1 MNWHTLA
8 VPDGLRINRLANRV
22 LKTTIHNGKGLELDS
37 DCVSHGPHHLKM
49 IFKKKKEKV
58 NFKPGSY
65 IRRAEIPLFLPD
77 WHKSK
82 YHSPSVDQQSF
93 VSHMIFSRA
102 GSIFQEIYTYGKR
115 NQNLS
120 ALYNIQF
127 FFKWCVKNQFTQ
139 QSSCSCFLFSS
150 WRCIGNILK
159 LSFDCQ
165 EFSFLNGES
174 VGNAQECL
182 WRENILSTHLLGR
195 TNFPAF
201 WTKTDK
207 QKHMTSWNNIQW
219 NMILMWTMKIHLNRH
234 PIFIM
239 RIHTAGQQESVTL
252 CLQFTSITKSE
263 NRLRFSKDFQ
273 TRDEWN
279 AMSVWNVKYRT
290 KSVVSSKFL
299 NF

>member
-1 MNWHTLA
+1 M
-8 VPDGLRINRLANRV
+8 ANV
-22 LKTTIHNGKGLELDS
+22 IKTCQLI
-37 DCVSHGPHHLKM
+37 
-49 IFKKKKEKV
+49 
-58 NFKPGSY
+58 
-65 IRRAEIPLFLPD
+65 
-77 WHKSK
+77 
-82 YHSPSVDQQSF
+82 YHIKF
-93 VSHMIFSRA
+93 
-102 GSIFQEIYTYGKR
+102 
-115 NQNLS
+115 
-120 ALYNIQF
+120 LYNI
-127 FFKWCVKNQFTQ
+127 KWCVKNQFTQ
-139 QSSCSCFLFSS
+139 QSSSCFLFSS

-201 WTKTDK
+201 WAKTKTNRWVEIFNEK
-207 QKHMTSWNNIQW
+207 WFCGQW
-219 NMILMWTMKIHLNRH
+219 KIHLNRY

-273 TRDEWN
+273 TRDVWN
-279 AMSVWNVKYRT
+279 AMFACNRIFWNVKDR
-290 KSVVSSKFL
+290 
-299 NF
+299 